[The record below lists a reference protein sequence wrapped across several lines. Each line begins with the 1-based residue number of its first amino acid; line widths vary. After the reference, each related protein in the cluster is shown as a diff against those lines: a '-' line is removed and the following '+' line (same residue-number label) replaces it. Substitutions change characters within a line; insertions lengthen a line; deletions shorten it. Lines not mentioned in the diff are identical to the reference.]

1 MIEALVIGGGPA
13 GAALA
18 IRLARSGRAVVLVE
32 REIGPHDKVCGEFL
46 SWEAVEDLEAL
57 GLDVFAL
64 GAIPIREVGLIHE
77 ARTAA
82 TALPF
87 PAASLSRRSLDEAL
101 LASAAVA
108 GAEVRRGLRVT
119 GLEREGEGWRA
130 ILAEGEA
137 LHARHAFLATG
148 KHDLRGWKRPEGAQ
162 GDLIGFKMH
171 WRGGEAIDGRVEI
184 LLFDGGYAGL
194 EPVEGGRL
202 NLCLLVRKSC
212 LARHGGWP
220 ELSSSLMANPTLA
233 ERLSGAEPCWD
244 RPLAAFA
251 LPYGFVA
258 READGVWRLGDQA
271 AVIPSFAGEGMAI
284 ALHSARRAADAFL
297 AGRAPETFQRQL
309 AGELGAQ
316 VRRATW
322 LSQLMVEPAAQAA
335 LALAAG
341 ARPRLLALVAGAT
354 RIRPAQPRFRH
365 DRAA

>member
-13 GAALA
+13 GSALA
-18 IRLARSGRAVVLVE
+18 TRLARSGREVVLVE
-32 REIGPHDKVCGEFL
+32 RETGPHDKVCGEFL
-46 SWEAVEDLEAL
+46 SWEAVEDLKAL

-64 GAIPIREVGLIHE
+64 GAVPIHEVGLIHE
-77 ARTAA
+77 TRTAA

-87 PAASLSRRSLDEAL
+87 PAASLSRRTLDEAL
-101 LASAAVA
+101 LARAAGA

-130 ILAEGEA
+130 LLAQREA
-137 LHARHAFLATG
+137 LHARHVFLATG

-162 GDLIGFKMH
+162 GDLVGFKMH
-171 WRGGEAIDGRVEI
+171 WRGAADHGGRVEI

-202 NLCLLVRKSC
+202 NLCLLVRKTR
-212 LARHGGWP
+212 LARLGGWP
-220 ELSSSLMANPTLA
+220 ELLASLMDNSTLA

-258 READGVWRLGDQA
+258 RQADGVWRLGDQA

-284 ALHSARRAADAFL
+284 ALHSARRAAEAFL
-297 AGRAPETFQRQL
+297 AGRTPETFQRQL

-322 LSQLMVEPAAQAA
+322 LSQLMVEPAAQGA
-335 LALAAG
+335 LALAAC

-354 RIRPAQPRFRH
+354 RIRTAQLTFSH